1 MANIQTNSAF
11 LPKNSESE
19 TQTDPWT
26 PDYVVRP
33 GSAAPEVLTLATLSF
48 GHGLPAGMAEVE
60 MIERARARRA
70 WEATLPPSD
79 DPYRALERARAM
91 EQQEVLEWKY
101 RDEEIQRVQDQRLA
115 ILKQLVVDL
124 QERKQT
130 EEE

>member
-1 MANIQTNSAF
+1 M
-11 LPKNSESE
+11 
-19 TQTDPWT
+19 
-26 PDYVVRP
+26 
-33 GSAAPEVLTLATLSF
+33 LTLATLSF